1 MFYEYSIGFAPQTEL
16 LTKLLP
22 VHLRLNFF
30 FILYTVEDN
39 LFSSWFGNVI
49 LYTGMLLRCLSLV
62 TGDRKM
68 YK

>member
-16 LTKLLP
+16 LTKFLP

-39 LFSSWFGNVI
+39 LFSS
-49 LYTGMLLRCLSLV
+49 
-62 TGDRKM
+62 
-68 YK
+68 